1 MGDVQYIDFDEA
13 VALIIQHTNK
23 LVSMRADKN
32 NIAVDDG
39 IMDVSILGPAL
50 MALGTLV
57 NQANKALNHD
67 NSSIAVK
74 VNADF
79 QKGSFKIQL
88 DIIRTITEQ
97 LQSLFNNPTSVGDM
111 LSILGLAETSQS
123 IVGIPSVINFIK
135 WVKNRKIDKITKHG
149 NDMCTVS
156 IGHESEM

>member
-1 MGDVQYIDFDEA
+1 M
-13 VALIIQHTNK
+13 
-23 LVSMRADKN
+23 
-32 NIAVDDG
+32 
-39 IMDVSILGPAL
+39 
-50 MALGTLV
+50 
-57 NQANKALNHD
+57 
-67 NSSIAVK
+67 K

-88 DIIRTITEQ
+88 DIISTITEQ

-156 IGHESEM
+156 IGDESEM

>member
-1 MGDVQYIDFDEA
+1 M
-13 VALIIQHTNK
+13 
-23 LVSMRADKN
+23 
-32 NIAVDDG
+32 
-39 IMDVSILGPAL
+39 
-50 MALGTLV
+50 
-57 NQANKALNHD
+57 
-67 NSSIAVK
+67 K

-111 LSILGLAETSQS
+111 LSILGLAETIQS

-135 WVKNRKIDKITKHG
+135 WVKNRKNDKITKHG

-156 IGHESEM
+156 IGDESENVNIHLITLYQSVGIRKSLNDMIAHIRLGGIDAFEVKNKHG

>member
-57 NQANKALNHD
+57 N
-67 NSSIAVK
+67 
-74 VNADF
+74 
-79 QKGSFKIQL
+79 
-88 DIIRTITEQ
+88 
-97 LQSLFNNPTSVGDM
+97 
-111 LSILGLAETSQS
+111 
-123 IVGIPSVINFIK
+123 
-135 WVKNRKIDKITKHG
+135 
-149 NDMCTVS
+149 
-156 IGHESEM
+156 